1 MNTYL
6 ELIRTGNCIIASIA
20 TLIGFLII
28 APASINLLF
37 AMVAVFLIC
46 AGGQAINDVF
56 DAEIDSKIN
65 KDKPI
70 PSGKIKKTTALYFSI
85 LLFIVGIMYA
95 ALINTQA
102 LIISIIFSILL
113 ILYAAVLYK
122 TKYVGNIVVAL
133 GTAFTFIFGAA
144 SAGNISLLIIVFAI
158 SAFFANMSREI
169 TKDFEDI
176 KKDAGFK
183 KTLPMISK
191 KLAKGFVISYH
202 LLAIVFSLIA
212 FFVFMPTNFVYLII
226 ILLVAI
232 TFGMSIKLLL
242 ANDFNNSQKKC
253 KKGMVFSLIAFASTI
268 IK

>member
-1 MNTYL
+1 MNPYL
-6 ELIRTGNCIIASIA
+6 ELIRTGNCIIASLA

-28 APASINLLF
+28 APASINVLF
-37 AMVAVFLIC
+37 AMIAVFLIC

-65 KDKPI
+65 KTKPI
-70 PSGKIKKTTALYFSI
+70 PSKKITKTTALYFSI
-85 LLFIVGIMYA
+85 ILFVLGILISS
-95 ALINTQA
+95 LINTQA
-102 LIISIIFSILL
+102 LVIAIIFSFLL
-113 ILYAAVLYK
+113 IIYASILYK
-122 TKYVGNIVVAL
+122 IKYIGNIVVAM

-144 SAGNISLLIIVFAI
+144 SAGNISLLLIVFAM

-169 TKDFEDI
+169 TKDFEDV
-176 KKDAGFK
+176 KKDKGFK

-191 KLAKGFVISYH
+191 KLAKRFVISYH
-202 LLAIVFSLIA
+202 LLAILFALVAFVF
-212 FFVFMPTNFVYLII
+212 FMPTNYIYLII

-242 ANDFNNSQKKC
+242 NNDYNNSQKKC